1 MDRSVREA
9 GVLVFG
15 PFRLDPA
22 RRTLSRDGEVVS
34 ITPTVFDTLLHL
46 AENTGRVVTKDEL
59 LEAIWPGRV
68 VEESNVSQ
76 TIFTLRKALGRG
88 SDGAPM
94 IVTAPGRGY
103 RFAAP
108 VRREGLAGA
117 ETPPPLPT
125 TRGSPAEAARAAEAT
140 AIQAPPGSWR
150 PTWRMAALAGGLAAL
165 ALAAGWAIL
174 VQPWRPAP
182 PPGGGGPVVLA
193 AFRNLTGEPIFD
205 GALAKALQIDLVQSP
220 FVSVLSDSQVADIL
234 TLMTRPRDERLT
246 PAIAA
251 EVCARSNGRAVVEGT
266 VAAMGA
272 RYLLTLTATD
282 CAGSRTLAAEKIQVD
297 RREAVIDGL
306 DTIAKRVRAALGE
319 SAGSVTRFD
328 LPLARKRTASLEALK
343 AYSEASYL
351 FNHGKVTESIGL
363 FQRAIDLDPNFV
375 GAYADLARTYANL
388 NQVDQAAAT
397 MTQAYRL
404 RAAASEWDRFSIISQ
419 YHRLV
424 TKDINAAIRNSQD
437 TVETYPLNASAW
449 GSLASA
455 RGWIGQYAG
464 AIEAGRRALALDP
477 TVESAYTVL
486 AQAYVRAGRLDEAAD
501 LCARANA
508 RGLAGEGVHAV
519 LQQIA
524 FARNDEA
531 AAEREMAW
539 ARGKPA
545 ERALSVYAAV
555 HAYAKG
561 QVRRGDALYEREAQL
576 AREQGL
582 SDHRY
587 LASRAYYLAD
597 LGLKDEA
604 EALLG
609 REPPDADTPDYRFML
624 MAIGDAARAQ
634 AMLARDLA
642 QAPADTLL
650 NAVYAPEERAALAM
664 RQGHPAQAVAALAPA
679 LPYAARNFDVPYQLG
694 RAYLAA
700 GDGARAAASFR
711 SVVDHPG
718 IDPGS
723 PQLTL
728 ARLGLARALRLSGDA
743 AGARREY
750 QALLAAWKDAD
761 PDLPVLLAAKAE
773 YARL

>member
-9 GVLVFG
+9 GVIVFG

-22 RRTLSRDGEVVS
+22 RRTLTREGAGVS

-46 AENTGRVVTKDEL
+46 VENAGRVVTKDEL

-76 TIFTLRKALGRG
+76 TIFTLRKALGGGRG
-88 SDGAPM
+88 GEPM

-103 RFAAP
+103 RFVAP
-108 VRREGLAGA
+108 VRRDVL
-117 ETPPPLPT
+117 
-125 TRGSPAEAARAAEAT
+125 RPAEAPSASRDFVPSPLPSPPEDAT
-140 AIQAPPGSWR
+140 AESPARSWR
-150 PTWRMAALAGGLAAL
+150 PTRRAAVLGALGAVL
-165 ALAAGWAIL
+165 ALSAGWAVV

-193 AFRNLTGEPIFD
+193 EFRNLTGEPIFD

-220 FVSVLSDSQVADIL
+220 FVSVLSESQVGDIL
-234 TLMTRPRDERLT
+234 ALMTRPRDARLT
-246 PAIAA
+246 PAVAD

-266 VAAMGA
+266 IAAMGA

-282 CAGSRTLAAEKIQVD
+282 CAGTRTLAAEKIQVD

-306 DTIAKRVRAALGE
+306 DGIARRVRGALGE
-319 SAGSVTRFD
+319 SAVSEGRFD

-343 AYSEASYL
+343 AYSEASFL
-351 FNHGKVTESIGL
+351 FNHGKITDSIAL

-388 NQVDQAAAT
+388 NQVDLATAT
-397 MTQAYRL
+397 MTKAYDL
-404 RAAASEWDRFSIISQ
+404 RAAASEWDRFSIVSQ

-424 TKDINAAIRNSQD
+424 TRDINAAIRNSQA

-449 GSLASA
+449 ASLASA
-455 RGWIGQYAG
+455 QGWIGQYAG

-477 TVESAYTVL
+477 TVETVYTLL

-501 LCARANA
+501 LCARAAA

-524 FARNDEA
+524 FARGDEA

-545 ERALSVYAAV
+545 ERALSVYAAA

-561 QVRRGDALYEREAQL
+561 QVRRGDALYEREAEL

-597 LGLKDEA
+597 LGLEA
-604 EALLG
+604 EARALLA
-609 REPPDADTPDYRFML
+609 REPADADTPDYRFML
-624 MAIGDAARAQ
+624 MAIGDAGRAQ
-634 AMLARDLA
+634 AMLAKDLA

-650 NAVYAPEERAALAM
+650 NAVYAPEERAALAL
-664 RQGHPAQAVAALAPA
+664 RQGRPAEAVAALAPA

-700 GDGARAAASFR
+700 GDGGRAAAAFHQ
-711 SVVDHPG
+711 VVDHPG

-728 ARLGLARALRLSGDA
+728 ARLGLARALRVAGDV

-761 PDLPVLLAAKAE
+761 PDMPALLAAKAE
-773 YARL
+773 FARL